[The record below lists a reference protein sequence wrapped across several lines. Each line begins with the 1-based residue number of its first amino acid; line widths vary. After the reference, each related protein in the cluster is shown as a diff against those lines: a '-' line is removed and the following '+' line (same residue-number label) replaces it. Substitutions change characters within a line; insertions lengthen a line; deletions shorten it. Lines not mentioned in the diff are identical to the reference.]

1 MYMCRTCSRLR
12 LYACTECNKNEGK
25 RTTNEGDRLTWPG
38 DYGRIPPPP
47 EGANQMR
54 AAARVYPS
62 IVLTNAHK
70 TQKRRPESVHIG
82 PRYTCSPW
90 CYPGGAD
97 TLSWEGMDG
106 FSRER
111 SRFKALEHTF
121 QTRPFAH
128 GGHQKCKSY
137 STFDA
142 NLCPIE
148 PPASKQLLAHLL
160 RAH

>member
-1 MYMCRTCSRLR
+1 MRLSCTR
-12 LYACTECNKNEGK
+12 HGLYTYTKCKKNEGK
-25 RTTNEGDRLTWPG
+25 LTTNEGDRLTWPG
-38 DYGRIPPPP
+38 DYGRILPPP

-70 TQKRRPESVHIG
+70 TQKRRRDSVHIC

-97 TLSWEGMDG
+97 TLSWECMDG

-121 QTRPFAH
+121 QTRPFARR
-128 GGHQKCKSY
+128 GRKNCKSY

-142 NLCPIE
+142 NLCPID
-148 PPASKQLLAHLL
+148 PPASKPVLAHLL

>member
-1 MYMCRTCSRLR
+1 MRRTCSKLR
-12 LYACTECNKNEGK
+12 SYACKECNKNEGK

-47 EGANQMR
+47 KGANQMR

-70 TQKRRPESVHIG
+70 TQKRRRDSVHIC

-97 TLSWEGMDG
+97 DLSRERVDG

-111 SRFKALEHTF
+111 SRFKALEHSF
-121 QTRPFAH
+121 QTRPFARK
-128 GGHQKCKSY
+128 GRKNCKSY

-142 NLCPIE
+142 NPCPIQ